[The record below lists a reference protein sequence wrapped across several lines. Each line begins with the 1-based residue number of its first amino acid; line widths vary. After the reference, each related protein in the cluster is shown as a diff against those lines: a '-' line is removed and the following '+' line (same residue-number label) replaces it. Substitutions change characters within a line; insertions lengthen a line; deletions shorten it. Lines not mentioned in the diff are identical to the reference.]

1 MTTLRIQHSVLS
13 YEGWKQ
19 MFDSDPADRKGS
31 GVRNFQIYRGVEDPN
46 FVMIDLEF
54 DTVAQ
59 AEGLLAT
66 MPPVW
71 AGPAKDFMKNPAAW
85 IVEREVS
92 VEL

>member
-1 MTTLRIQHSVLS
+1 MPVLRIQHSVLS
-13 YEGWKQ
+13 YDGWKA

-31 GVRNFQIYRGVEDPN
+31 GVLNYQIYQGVEDPN

-54 DTVAQ
+54 ESVAQ

-66 MPPVW
+66 MQQVW

-85 IVEREVS
+85 IVEKAVS
-92 VEL
+92 VDL